1 MWVLQRPSPP
11 ELLPQKL
18 VLGLSHFPFLQKVG
32 IQTGNP
38 WTQIQIKQLLPSQ
51 DNAPEEISED
61 MQLMRGSG
69 GSERQSRSLTQFEDV
84 CSRMIIILSSGDEFL
99 LKTKDVNVEIEER

>member
-1 MWVLQRPSPP
+1 
-11 ELLPQKL
+11 
-18 VLGLSHFPFLQKVG
+18 
-32 IQTGNP
+32 
-38 WTQIQIKQLLPSQ
+38 
-51 DNAPEEISED
+51 

-99 LKTKDVNVEIEER
+99 LKTKYVSVEIEER

>member
-18 VLGLSHFPFLQKVG
+18 VLGLSDIPFLQKVG

-38 WTQIQIKQLLPSQ
+38 WTQIQIKQLLTSQ
-51 DNAPEEISED
+51 GNAPEEISED
-61 MQLMRGSG
+61 MQLTSG

-99 LKTKDVNVEIEER
+99 LKTKDVSVEIEER